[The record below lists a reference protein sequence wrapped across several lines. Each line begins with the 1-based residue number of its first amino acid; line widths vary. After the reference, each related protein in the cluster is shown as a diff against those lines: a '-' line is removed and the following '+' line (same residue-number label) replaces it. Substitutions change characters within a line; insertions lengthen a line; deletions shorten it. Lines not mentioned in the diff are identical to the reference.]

1 MEQSFAT
8 ILMLGLSLVLSLVLL
23 SCFRVRR
30 SLVAVFYGAWMGLEF
45 HCRGN
50 LEFFPAALVLLS
62 LFVAPL
68 VALALTAAFKL
79 SLDRWLFRRNIHL
92 LIKSL
97 YIRHLTCVGM
107 AACLLM
113 LTCNYSLLLVMPFD
127 GEWHFAGLS
136 GSLSVVVVS
145 FACLALLLPRAF
157 RAYRNSKGLGLA
169 RSIPSLYS
177 VAATMLCFNVFL
189 PLLAGTSAVAVSST
203 QLRECGKLYLGS
215 GKWAI
220 HAANLVSVTL
230 LSPLAGLAA
239 ALCVATL
246 SADTLLLSI
255 VVVFFLLA
263 CLLMRLYFNQYR
275 KHKIAENLLRE
286 ERSRKLK
293 ADDEVNRLDV
303 VAVTSQFNAISDE
316 IDLKQRSLVN
326 LSLYIKQQRDYIE
339 DMCSRMRSLAG
350 EDDAD
355 KLREEVK
362 AMVRDMTENN
372 RLLDEMNQ
380 FYTEVEDIHKNFVAR
395 LCMRCPGI
403 TEQERRLAILL
414 RLGFSTKEIAMLTNR
429 EPKSVE
435 IGRYR
440 FRKKLRLDRSAS
452 LVQYLQLL

>member
-1 MEQSFAT
+1 MELSFT
-8 ILMLGLSLVLSLVLL
+8 CVLCLSIVAALVLL
-23 SCFRVRR
+23 SCLRTRR
-30 SLVAVFYGAWMGLEF
+30 SVVAVFYGAWMGLEF
-45 HCRGN
+45 HGRGN
-50 LEFFPAALVLLS
+50 LELYPEALVLLS
-62 LFVAPL
+62 LVAAPL
-68 VALALTAAFKL
+68 FALGMAMAFK
-79 SLDRWLFRRNIHL
+79 SLFSRMFSRRNTHL
-92 LIKSL
+92 LVKSL
-97 YIRHLTCVGM
+97 CIRHLARFCTDVG
-107 AACLLM
+107 LL
-113 LTCNYSLLLVMPFD
+113 LLAYNYSLLPVLPVA
-127 GEWHFAGLS
+127 GKSRFAGLAA
-136 GSLSVVVVS
+136 SVYVAVGFV
-145 FACLALLLPRAF
+145 CLALLLPRVF
-157 RAYRNSKGLGLA
+157 RAHYGGSRWDSLP

-189 PLLAGTSAVAVSST
+189 PLLVGTSAVAVSST
-203 QLRECGKLYLGS
+203 QLRECGKLYLDND
-215 GKWAI
+215 KWAI
-220 HAANLVSVTL
+220 HAANLASVTL
-230 LSPLAGLAA
+230 LSPLAGFVA

-246 SADTLLLSI
+246 AADTLLLCI
-255 VVVFFLLA
+255 VVAFFLLA
-263 CLLMRLYFNQYR
+263 CLLLRLYFNQYR

-303 VAVTSQFNAISDE
+303 VAVTSQFSAISDE

-339 DMCSRMRSLAG
+339 EMCSRMRSLAS

-355 KLREEVK
+355 KLRREMK
-362 AMVRDMTENN
+362 AMVRDMTENS

-395 LCMRCPGI
+395 LRMRCPGI

>member
-8 ILMLGLSLVLSLVLL
+8 ILMLGLSMVLSLVLL

-30 SLVAVFYGAWMGLEF
+30 SVVAVFYGAWMGLEF

-113 LTCNYSLLLVMPFD
+113 LTCNYSLLLVLPFD
-127 GEWHFAGLS
+127 GEWHFVGLPMPIVAVAGL
-136 GSLSVVVVS
+136 V
-145 FACLALLLPRAF
+145 CLVLLLPRVFQAHDG
-157 RAYRNSKGLGLA
+157 SPGWGSLA
-169 RSIPSLYS
+169 RCIPLLYS
-177 VAATMLCFNVFL
+177 GAATLLCFNVLF
-189 PLLAGTSAVAVSST
+189 PLLAGIPSVAVSST
-203 QLRECGKLYLGS
+203 QLMECANLYLDCGKR
-215 GKWAI
+215 AM
-220 HAANLVSVTL
+220 HAANLALVTL

-239 ALCVATL
+239 ALCVAGL

-255 VVVFFLLA
+255 VMVFFLLA

-339 DMCSRMRSLAG
+339 DMCSRMRNLAG

-395 LCMRCPGI
+395 LRMRCPGI

-414 RLGFSTKEIAMLTNR
+414 RLGFSTKEIAILTNR

>member
-1 MEQSFAT
+1 MELSFT
-8 ILMLGLSLVLSLVLL
+8 CVLCLSIVAALVLL
-23 SCFRVRR
+23 SCLRAGR
-30 SLVAVFYGAWMGLEF
+30 SVVAVFYGAWMGLEF

-50 LEFFPAALVLLS
+50 LDFFPVALPLLS
-62 LFVAPL
+62 LIAAPL
-68 VALALTAAFKL
+68 VALGMAMAFK
-79 SLDRWLFRRNIHL
+79 SSFSRMFSRRNTHL
-92 LIKSL
+92 LVKSL
-97 YIRHLTCVGM
+97 CIKHLARFGMVVGL
-107 AACLLM
+107 ALLAY
-113 LTCNYSLLLVMPFD
+113 NYSLLPALPFD
-127 GEWHFAGLS
+127 GEWRFVRLPSLVVAVIGLVCLVLLLS
-136 GSLSVVVVS
+136 RALRTYSSSRWGSLT
-145 FACLALLLPRAF
+145 R
-157 RAYRNSKGLGLA
+157 Y
-169 RSIPSLYS
+169 IPLLYS
-177 VAATMLCFNVFL
+177 GAATLLCFNVLF
-189 PLLAGTSAVAVSST
+189 PLLIGISAVAVSST
-203 QLRECGKLYLGS
+203 QLRECANLYLDC
-215 GKWAI
+215 GKRAV
-220 HAANLVSVTL
+220 HAANLASVTL
-230 LSPLAGLAA
+230 LSPLAGFAA
-239 ALCVATL
+239 ALCVVAL
-246 SADTLLLSI
+246 SDDVLLLSI
-255 VVVFFLLA
+255 VMVFFLLA
-263 CLLMRLYFNQYR
+263 CLLMRLYFNQYH
-275 KHKIAENLLRE
+275 KHKVAENLLRE

-339 DMCSRMRSLAG
+339 EMCSRMRRLAG
-350 EDDAD
+350 EGDAD
-355 KLREEVK
+355 KLRGEMK

-395 LCMRCPGI
+395 LRMRCPGI